1 MASWVRFDQVRVVS
15 SIISNNPFDHIFKVS
30 VKYIKFWLVIY
41 ICFNQVARSYKVI
54 VNCVTL
60 LGHYR
65 SWPVGSDLTRWGS
78 VLQLYQTTLLIISL
92 KFQLNMSNFDWV
104 IIICFNWV
112 VRSYKVSKIGY
123 LLIRWKNVSLI
134 LLYEPFD
141 HILKVLVQYLKFW
154 LIYMYLF

>member
-41 ICFNQVARSYKVI
+41 ICFNRVARSYKVI
-54 VNCVTL
+54 VNCETL

-65 SWPVGSDLTRWGS
+65 SIGSDLTRWEL
-78 VLQLYQTTLLIISL
+78 VLQLYHTTLLIISL

-104 IIICFNWV
+104 IYIFFWV
-112 VRSYKVSKIGY
+112 ARSYKVIKIGY

-141 HILKVLVQYLKFW
+141 HNLKVLVQYLKFW